1 MRDHTFLHFQSGPET
16 YGLPA
21 TSVVQI
27 IRMVACTP
35 VPNSAPE
42 LLGLVNMRGRV
53 LPVFDLNRALHG
65 EERPISLRM
74 YVVVTEVDGE
84 PLGVVVDDVLDVVS
98 VPEDQF
104 QSSRALSADAPFSD
118 GVARVGSQ
126 IFTVL
131 NLSPL
136 IDGRPRLGL
145 PAPS

>member
-1 MRDHTFLHFQSGPET
+1 MSDRTFLHFRSGSET

-21 TSVVQI
+21 GRVVQI
-27 IRMVACTP
+27 IRIVACTP

-42 LLGLVNMRGRV
+42 LLGLVNLRGRV

-65 EERPISLRM
+65 QDRPLSLRM
-74 YVVVTEVDGE
+74 YVVITEVDGE
-84 PLGVVVDDVLDVVS
+84 PLGVVVDDVLDVVT
-98 VPEDQF
+98 VPEDQY

-145 PAPS
+145 PALT